1 MKWFFST
8 NGAGCVA
15 LEERVENDARAT
27 REREGRERPHL
38 VGWCLVGRHSQRV
51 SASLRAGDNA
61 TGQPGARTSARL
73 AGFLLI
79 GIQKA
84 ACGRILAD
92 SMDGGRRGDGAGA
105 SGSGSG
111 GAPPPGKGGGSG
123 EQDAGR
129 GGARNGS
136 TDIVADIFGEDAGLN
151 VVMLLMVLAYLINYA
166 TTKCIC

>member
-38 VGWCLVGRHSQRV
+38 VGWCLVGRHSLRV

-92 SMDGGRRGDGAGA
+92 SMDGGRRGDG
-105 SGSGSG
+105 
-111 GAPPPGKGGGSG
+111 

-129 GGARNGS
+129 GGARNGG

-151 VVMLLMVLAYLINYA
+151 VVMLLMVLAHLINYA